1 VAINMLPEDFKVY
14 VGENGSVVNWPMPG
28 YEERTLPTVNKY
40 TESDGGYIACYSHN
54 EEGSVYSVGNGI
66 YVMGQIRLQGQYI
79 GGIFHPT
86 GSENQDISA
95 VQELKDLCN
104 QTFPACKGGGWAG
117 GDSGGWFG
125 LRPDPF
131 DPRDKASDLP
141 VSTSLPSSVDLREWC
156 SPIEDQGKIN
166 SCTAHAAITLLEY
179 FQKRSSG
186 KYLDASRLFLYKVTR
201 NLLNWKGDVGA
212 NSRTTM
218 KALTIIGVP
227 PEAFWPYDE
236 TKFDEE
242 PPAFCYAL
250 ASRYR
255 ATEYYRVDIQGRTR
269 DVVLQQIKANLA
281 ANRPL
286 MFGILYYANC
296 WKQAELNGGKIP
308 FPSSFDTLPPSG
320 HNMAAVGYDDNIKI
334 KNTDLTGIETTGA
347 ILVKNSYGTQWGD
360 GGYGWLPYEY
370 VLKPK
375 SMDWWTLM
383 KAEWLDTGEFEPKKA

>member
-1 VAINMLPEDFKVY
+1 MTKNLLPEDFKVY

-40 TESDGGYIACYSHN
+40 TESDGGYIACYSRN
-54 EEGSVYSVGNGI
+54 KEGSVYSFDNGI

-79 GGIFHPT
+79 GEIFHPK
-86 GSENQDISA
+86 GYENQDISA

-125 LRPDPF
+125 LRPDPV
-131 DPRDKASDLP
+131 DPRDKPSDIQIY
-141 VSTSLPSSVDLREWC
+141 TSLPPFVDLREWC
-156 SPIEDQGKIN
+156 SPIENQGNIN
-166 SCTAHAAITLLEY
+166 SCTAHAGITLLEY
-179 FQKRSSG
+179 FQKRSFG
-186 KYLDASRLFLYKVTR
+186 KYLNASRLFLYKVTR
-201 NLLNWKGDVGA
+201 NLLDWKGDKGA
-212 NSRTTM
+212 YSRTTM
-218 KALTIIGVP
+218 KALTMIGVP
-227 PEAFWPYDE
+227 PEEFWPYDE

-255 ATEYYRVDIQGRTR
+255 ATEYSRVDIQDRTR
-269 DVVLQQIKANLA
+269 DIVLQQIKANLA

-286 MFGILYYANC
+286 MFGVVYYANC
-296 WKQAELNGGKIP
+296 WAQAKSNGGKIP
-308 FPSSFDTLPPSG
+308 FPSECKNPLGG
-320 HNMAAVGYDDNIKI
+320 HNMAAVGYDDKIKI
-334 KNTDLTGIETTGA
+334 KNTGGTGIETTGA
-347 ILVKNSYGTQWGD
+347 ILVKNSYGTTWGD
-360 GGYGWLPYEY
+360 EGYGWLPYEY
-370 VLKPK
+370 VLKRQ